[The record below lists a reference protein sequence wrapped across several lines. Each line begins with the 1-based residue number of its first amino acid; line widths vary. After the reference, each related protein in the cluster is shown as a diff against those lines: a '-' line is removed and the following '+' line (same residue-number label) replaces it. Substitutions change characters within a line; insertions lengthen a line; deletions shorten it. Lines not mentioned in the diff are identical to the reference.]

1 MPASQRVLVVE
12 DNDLNYSLVEFVLG
26 QQGLLISRADTGQQA
41 LDMATADPPD
51 LVFMDIQLP
60 GMDGLEVTRRLRQN
74 PLTQGVPIVA
84 LTALAMAGDEERV
97 LAAGCD
103 AYLSKPVSPVDLVAV
118 ASRFLDIRA

>member
-60 GMDGLEVTRRLRQN
+60 GMDGLEVTRRLRKN

-118 ASRFLDIRA
+118 ASRFVDIRA

>member
-118 ASRFLDIRA
+118 ASRFVDIRA

>member
-1 MPASQRVLVVE
+1 VLVVE

-118 ASRFLDIRA
+118 ASRFVDIRA